1 MAHKFIFWQNINSM
15 HQSAFLDA
23 LSKVHE
29 VVLVVTDIS
38 SGREHMGWTDPV
50 LERVQ
55 VMVFGHTDWKRLID
69 DNRRHDTWHVFAGL
83 HAFPGVH
90 AAFLYALHH
99 GCRVGVYAEPL
110 VRKGVA
116 GLLKDLRGFS
126 DGIRF
131 REKIG
136 FILCIGPEAK
146 RQYLHWGFPP
156 ERLFSWAYVTEI
168 ETVPDPIPMQP
179 DRVKAIFP
187 ASLIHRKGAD
197 ILFRAVRQL
206 RNTDRFDLVCY
217 SVDPSSITS
226 YQSKLM
232 AEAAASGIVRVHPF
246 IDNRSLLQEISTSDF
261 MLLPSRFDGWGAVVN
276 EALSVGTP
284 VLVSEYCGASSVI
297 KGNEQLGRIIEAL
310 TPAGLAAAMDLMIG
324 KGKVGIDERMRIR
337 AWTATHLSGAL
348 LSEYFLRIVDTAGK
362 GSRSPEPAPWESTSQ
377 P

>member
-1 MAHKFIFWQNINSM
+1 M

-23 LSKVHE
+23 LSMEHE
-29 VVLVVTDIS
+29 VVLVVTDTS

-55 VMVFGHTDWKRLID
+55 VMAFGHTDWKRLIE
-69 DNRRHDTWHVFAGL
+69 DNRKHDTWHVFAGL

-90 AAFLYALHH
+90 AAFLHALRN

-110 VRKGVA
+110 VIQGLS

-131 REKIG
+131 RERIG

-168 ETVPDPIPMQP
+168 DTVPMPLPIPVQP

-197 ILFRAVRQL
+197 ILFRAIRQL
-206 RNTDRFDLVCY
+206 KHADNFELACY
-217 SVDPSSITS
+217 SVDPTSITS
-226 YQSKLM
+226 YQSTLM
-232 AEAAASGIVRVHPF
+232 AEAAAGGIVRVHPF

-284 VLVSEYCGASSVI
+284 VLVSEYCGASSIVR
-297 KGNEQLGRIIEAL
+297 GNEMLGRIIDAL
-310 TPAGLAAAMDLMIG
+310 TPEGLAAAMDFMIG
-324 KGKVGIDERMRIR
+324 KGKVGIEERMRIC

-348 LSEYFLRIVDTAGK
+348 LSEYFLRIVDAAGN
-362 GSRSPEPAPWESTSQ
+362 GSRSLEPAPWELTSRS
-377 P
+377 